1 MLRGLSGPGGHRPS
15 PVVTCVF
22 TCPPL
27 APPPA
32 SLLTWAGRTPAAAAR
47 WGQRE
52 VSRDDKPGWTKGLL
66 GPGPPCCPGEML
78 GPGGRR
84 EVHAQGFVKMRPRA
98 GTWGRGGGA
107 PSQSFRASAQLSP
120 GRRPQPPVPWV
131 LPPLRCGAGEGPGL
145 CFLSLLP
152 IRDGEGQRALERDRG
167 RREGRKERR
176 KRKKKDSIASC
187 PWGQRRKVARG
198 GRTWRSGWG
207 GQRGR

>member
-1 MLRGLSGPGGHRPS
+1 MLRGLGGPGGRRPS
-15 PVVTCVF
+15 PAVTCAF

-66 GPGPPCCPGEML
+66 GPGPPCCPGEVL
-78 GPGGRR
+78 GPGGRG

-107 PSQSFRASAQLSP
+107 PSQSFRASASATAGEAP
-120 GRRPQPPVPWV
+120 TAARPVGAAAPA
-131 LPPLRCGAGEGPGL
+131 LRCRGGARLVFSVPTTDQRRGGAESAGEG
-145 CFLSLLP
+145 
-152 IRDGEGQRALERDRG
+152 RGEG
-167 RREGRKERR
+167 EGPEGGKERR
-176 KRKKKDSIASC
+176 KRKKKKRQHRF
-187 PWGQRRKVARG
+187 PPM
-198 GRTWRSGWG
+198 RTRRSGWG